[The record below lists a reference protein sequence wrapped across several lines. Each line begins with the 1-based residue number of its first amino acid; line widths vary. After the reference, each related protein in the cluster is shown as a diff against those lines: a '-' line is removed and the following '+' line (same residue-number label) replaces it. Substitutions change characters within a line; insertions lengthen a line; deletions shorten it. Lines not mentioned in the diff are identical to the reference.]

1 MDDDSSPGPTS
12 SGTGRRRR
20 LTKKTSSPRPHP
32 LLLTSE
38 SSEDSNPGPIAGPST
53 ESAKVVLERRCK
65 SQSPRKKSRRRG
77 GSRECSKERGRSG
90 SGTRRRSLTTEDSET
105 GRQRMSRSQVAH
117 ELKDMLTEGLP
128 EQLQD
133 SCLQLSVS
141 ESTGSSRLE
150 HQQSTTSHGSSTMG
164 FEDTLEEGLAAQFR
178 SFSPPQIRHP
188 VYDEC
193 TEGHSRLYLQA
204 PGDEE
209 SRYAY
214 RQPPED
220 DEEQQCSEKHSGP
233 LYGQLHM
240 GEHTRPDL
248 QASGGE
254 EMRYA
259 SGQPTEEAELR
270 FSFQQHSGPLYGNM
284 YLGSR
289 TSEDKLAASHE
300 GMPIASDNAFE
311 DSLAAQLHAL
321 SPQRINRD
329 FGRSEEVSPTGEWY
343 RSRKSTEACR
353 DGDDD
358 NQYVELH

>member
-193 TEGHSRLYLQA
+193 TE
-204 PGDEE
+204 
-209 SRYAY
+209 
-214 RQPPED
+214 
-220 DEEQQCSEKHSGP
+220 
-233 LYGQLHM
+233 
-240 GEHTRPDL
+240 EHTRPDL

-358 NQYVELH
+358 NHCIESQK